1 MTLSIFRMID
11 DMQQASQAWQSAGLR
26 VGLVPT
32 MGALHVGH
40 LSLIEA
46 LAPYSD
52 KIIVSIFVNPTQ
64 FVAGEDLGDYP
75 RQEAQDLSV
84 LASNAVDAVFIPSN
98 DEMYP
103 QGFATPITPQ
113 GVALGLEAAQRPHF
127 FGGVATIVAKL
138 LLQTKANAAVFGE
151 KDYQQLLVIKQLVR
165 DLNIPTQIIAAPIM
179 REKDGLAMSSRN
191 VYLNKDERKIAVQ
204 LNIILKALAT
214 STLSPDEA
222 SALAHTQLLGAGFTA
237 IDYATLRDAQTLQ
250 PITQASPSRRA
261 LIAARINNIRLLDNM
276 PCP

>member
-1 MTLSIFRMID
+1 
-11 DMQQASQAWQSAGLR
+11 
-26 VGLVPT
+26 
-32 MGALHVGH
+32 
-40 LSLIEA
+40 
-46 LAPYSD
+46 
-52 KIIVSIFVNPTQ
+52 
-64 FVAGEDLGDYP
+64 VAGEDLGDYP

-113 GVALGLEAAQRPHF
+113 GVALELEAAQRPHF